1 MYNRTITGHTPRLMR
16 IYIKLLQN
24 DTSCRLLVLCVHKEI
39 SQAQSAFQCMPMG
52 FFLRINL

>member
-24 DTSCRLLVLCVHKEI
+24 DTSCRLLVLCVHKYPK
-39 SQAQSAFQCMPMG
+39 QSAFQCMPMF